1 MTRRYGERWQVSSD
15 RPLVKGIDSEIFRAV
30 DTRGEYEGEY
40 ALKHVLHPL
49 RQERFHRELDSVLAL
64 RHPNVMALVD
74 ASAFTHAGGSPDNQ
88 FLVMP
93 FAEGGDLGHGRRA
106 EFYKESLDYTLQLAR
121 QMASALQAAHDSGVI
136 HRDLK
141 PNNVL
146 FMGLGHEVWLSDFG
160 ICLIREPARLD
171 DPEYAGQGEF
181 LAPELEGGR
190 QLDVPPAADVYSLGK
205 VLYYLYSGG
214 VTVVGNSIEPSKYS
228 AMLQQDK
235 RRKLLSA
242 LLRQMICPLENRLK
256 TIPEVVDQ
264 LLAIQNCQ

>member
-1 MTRRYGERWQVSSD
+1 MTRRYGERWQVTSD
-15 RPLVKGIDSEIFRAV
+15 RPLIKGFDSEIFRAA
-30 DTRGEYEGEY
+30 DTRGQFEGEY
-40 ALKHVLHPL
+40 ALKRVLHPL
-49 RQERFHRELDSVLAL
+49 RQERFHREIDSVLAL

-74 ASAFTHAGGSPDNQ
+74 ASAFTHADANPENQ

-106 EFYKESLDYTLQLAR
+106 VFYKESLDFTLQLGR

-136 HRDLK
+136 HRNLK

-160 ICLIREPARLD
+160 VSLIREPARLD

-190 QLDVPPAADVYSLGK
+190 QLDVAPAADVYSLGK

-214 VTVVGNSIEPSKYS
+214 VTVVGDSIESSRYS
-228 AMLQQDK
+228 AILQQDK

-242 LLRQMICPLENRLK
+242 LLRQMICPLEDRLK
-256 TIPEVVDQ
+256 TMPEVMDQ
-264 LLAIQNCQ
+264 FLGIQHCQ